1 MSLGVTLL
9 RPTYRNDLFLLLCVL
24 DFNLQTQ
31 VAKIFLSRT
40 ESNEDDGLLEAYLKT
55 WSQHKLL

>member
-24 DFNLQTQ
+24 DFILQTH
-31 VAKIFLSRT
+31 VAKMFLSRM
-40 ESNEDDGLLEAYLKT
+40 EIHENDGLLEAYLKT
-55 WSQHKLL
+55 WS

>member
-1 MSLGVTLL
+1 MSLGFTLL

-24 DFNLQTQ
+24 DFNLQTH
-31 VAKIFLSRT
+31 VGKIFLSRT